1 MPAPT
6 TVAAAMN
13 PTLQVRW
20 FLRNPERQADEDLE
34 QSLLAPLE
42 VERVERLMVVTDAD
56 GNIDQD
62 VARRIEDDF
71 ERKQLAA
78 KKELAA
84 RSNHWDQAR
93 AFWTDYRW
101 CPWVEERGELIEM
114 YAHDEELCQELVRAC
129 GESIDELLNHARNWA
144 EKGLAPFIRA
154 CEYARGVRP
163 RLEQMELQELVT
175 TLVTL
180 RSCYTNVR
188 LADSALTLIDPNP
201 IAAHEPN
208 AYLWE
213 TPTMFS

>member
-42 VERVERLMVVTDAD
+42 AERVERMMVVTDAD

-71 ERKQLAA
+71 ERKQWAA

-84 RSNHWDQAR
+84 RSNHWDQTR

-101 CPWVEERGELIEM
+101 CPWVEERSQLVEM

-129 GESIDELLNHARNWA
+129 GESIDELLNHARYWA
-144 EKGLAPFIRA
+144 EKGLAPFIRVR
-154 CEYARGVRP
+154 EYAQDIRP

-188 LADSALTLIDPNP
+188 LADSALTLINPDP
-201 IAAHEPN
+201 IAVHEPN
-208 AYLWE
+208 AYRWE
-213 TPTMFS
+213 IPTMFS